1 MRTEGEGV
9 SKLLCYAEYHNY
21 IGYSAHNVIQFNFT
35 VAIFKAASYRDSNY
49 VGNEVTILLY

>member
-21 IGYSAHNVIQFNFT
+21 NGRNVIQFKFT
-35 VAIFKAASYRDSNY
+35 AAIFKAASYRDSNY